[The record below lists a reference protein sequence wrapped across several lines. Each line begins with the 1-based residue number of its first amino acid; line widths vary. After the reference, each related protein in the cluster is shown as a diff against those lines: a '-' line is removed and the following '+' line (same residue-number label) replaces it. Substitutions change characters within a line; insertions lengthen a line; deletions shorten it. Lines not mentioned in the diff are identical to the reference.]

1 MNKNIVDRM
10 FIKDQG
16 YEVAAFCTFGLNLN
30 FFENYLLK
38 LDGLSNCDSISIFT
52 DSSTYESFTQDLGSY
67 NPRWLNRKYMV
78 SSIKTEGIFHP
89 KIYLMASEK
98 KAQIVIGS
106 ANLTREGIASNLE
119 IISLFEVTDK
129 DKKYAG
135 LLNDCV
141 SFFKDIANI
150 SKGSIAQEKISEL
163 EDTVCKLV
171 DNREGDIKF
180 IHNLNESLLSQVKDI
195 LKEESIKNIKVIS
208 PFYDNKLN
216 VISQLNK
223 DYPNANIEIYLQQN
237 KSNFPVKEFVKNKQE
252 ADVYVFEGIERYMH
266 GKALIFQSE
275 NKNYLLTG
283 SANFT
288 DSALMKYGGKGNV
301 EVGLLG
307 IIEDEVVE
315 QLLTPIGINA
325 NKVENT
331 ESIRSTLEK
340 EELFNRDNKPG
351 IYYINEVIEEDGVIY
366 INVDENIDFKPIKLI
381 LYKNNDT
388 IEVEFNKEVNLK
400 GLDINNYKDIYAVQ
414 VRGVDSNNKSLDSN
428 TVWVLRLEKK
438 NDDSLKKKY
447 RRIINNPEELKYILN
462 EILASGNEE
471 DLIRFLMEFDIPLD
485 LILTPSHLKKFFSK
499 ESKGNITGDLLGGSY
514 SLLDISNTIKVF
526 DNFLDKL
533 LNKLYKHHD
542 NIHIEK
548 LPNFMLIFSTIFSM
562 IEFIDNRIYDENN
575 GNVITAEKWSEI
587 REYYNMMLKYIKKLW
602 TLLNIDTKENKSFS
616 NKFNNVINK
625 DEDILDEVKTFEEFM
640 IQDYKSIYNK
650 SLNISEGVVR
660 NFNNMLKSIKVK
672 TVLDTIVN
680 PRTSNNAINDIYIN
694 DRNDIFKIVKNSKL

>member
-1 MNKNIVDRM
+1 
-10 FIKDQG
+10 
-16 YEVAAFCTFGLNLN
+16 
-30 FFENYLLK
+30 
-38 LDGLSNCDSISIFT
+38 
-52 DSSTYESFTQDLGSY
+52 
-67 NPRWLNRKYMV
+67 
-78 SSIKTEGIFHP
+78 
-89 KIYLMASEK
+89 
-98 KAQIVIGS
+98 
-106 ANLTREGIASNLE
+106 
-119 IISLFEVTDK
+119 
-129 DKKYAG
+129 
-135 LLNDCV
+135 
-141 SFFKDIANI
+141 
-150 SKGSIAQEKISEL
+150 
-163 EDTVCKLV
+163 
-171 DNREGDIKF
+171 
-180 IHNLNESLLSQVKDI
+180 
-195 LKEESIKNIKVIS
+195 
-208 PFYDNKLN
+208 
-216 VISQLNK
+216 
-223 DYPNANIEIYLQQN
+223 
-237 KSNFPVKEFVKNKQE
+237 
-252 ADVYVFEGIERYMH
+252 MH

-340 EELFNRDNKPG
+340 EELFNRDNNPG

-381 LYKNNDT
+381 LYKNNDI
-388 IEVEFNKEVNLK
+388 IEVEFNKEVDLK
-400 GLDINNYKDIYAVQ
+400 GLDINNYKDVYAVQ

-471 DLIRFLMEFDIPLD
+471 DLIRFLLEFDIPLD

-533 LNKLYKHHD
+533 LNKLHKHHD

-548 LPNFMLIFSTIFSM
+548 LSNFMLIFSTIFSM

-575 GNVITAEKWSEI
+575 GKVITAEKWSEI
-587 REYYNMMLKYIKKLW
+587 REYYNMMLKYIKELW
-602 TLLNIDTKENKSFS
+602 VLLNIDTKENISFS
-616 NKFNNVINK
+616 NKFNNVIN
-625 DEDILDEVKTFEEFM
+625 L
-640 IQDYKSIYNK
+640 
-650 SLNISEGVVR
+650 LC
-660 NFNNMLKSIKVK
+660 
-672 TVLDTIVN
+672 
-680 PRTSNNAINDIYIN
+680 
-694 DRNDIFKIVKNSKL
+694 

>member
-10 FIKDQG
+10 FIKNQG

-30 FFENYLLK
+30 FFENYLFK

-98 KAQIVIGS
+98 KAQIAIGS

-129 DKKYAG
+129 DRKYSG

-141 SFFKDIANI
+141 SFFKDIAKI
-150 SKGSIAQEKISEL
+150 SKSSIAQERIIEL
-163 EDTVCKLV
+163 EETVCKLV
-171 DNREGDIKF
+171 DNREDDIKF
-180 IHNLNESLLSQVKDI
+180 IHNLDKSLLSQVSDI
-195 LKEESIKNIKVIS
+195 LKDECIKNIKVIS

-223 DYPNANIEIYLQQN
+223 DYSNANIEIYLQQN
-237 KSNFPVKEFVKNKQE
+237 KSNFPVKEFTKNKQE

-266 GKALIFQSE
+266 GKAVIFQSE

-307 IIEDEVVE
+307 TIDDEVVE

-325 NKVENT
+325 NKVENA

-340 EELFNRDNKPG
+340 DELFNRDNKPV

-366 INVDENIDFKPIKLI
+366 INVDEDIDFKPIKLI
-381 LYKNNDT
+381 LYKNNEI
-388 IEVEFNKEVNLK
+388 IEVEFNKEVDLK
-400 GLDINNYKDIYAVQ
+400 ELDINNYKDIYAVQ
-414 VRGVDSNNKSLDSN
+414 VSGVDSGNTSLDSN
-428 TVWVLRLEKK
+428 TVWILRLEKT
-438 NDDSLKKKY
+438 NDNSLKKKY

-485 LILTPSHLKKFFSK
+485 LILTPSHLKKFFFR
-499 ESKGNITGDLLGGSY
+499 ESKGNITGDLLEVSY
-514 SLLDISNTIKVF
+514 SLLDISDTRIVF
-526 DNFLDKL
+526 NDFLYKL
-533 LNKLYKHHD
+533 LNKLYKHYD
-542 NIHIEK
+542 NIQIEK

-575 GNVITAEKWSEI
+575 GEVITAEKWSEI
-587 REYYNMMLKYIKKLW
+587 REYYNMMLKYIKELW
-602 TLLNIDTKENKSFS
+602 RLLNSFR

-625 DEDILDEVKTFEEFM
+625 GKYILGEVKTFEEFI
-640 IQDYKSIYNK
+640 IQDYNHIYNK
-650 SLNISEGVVR
+650 SLNISVGVMKSFKSMQ
-660 NFNNMLKSIKVK
+660 NSIKVK
-672 TVLDTIVN
+672 TVLDTIVK
-680 PRTSNNAINDIYIN
+680 PKISNNDTYIN
-694 DRNDIFKIVKNSKL
+694 EINYIYKIVKNSTL